1 VKIEKLS
8 NGLWVPSTDAQI
20 EQWREKGYP
29 YMQDTCLNQF
39 IKWCDN
45 QHKKFNLI
53 VDIGAWCG
61 TWSMAMQKYAT
72 NIYCYEPN
80 KLHYECLAKNLAPH
94 NHVQLYNQAVG
105 NEDGFVK
112 LSEES
117 ATQNT
122 RVLLETGDT
131 KINKLD
137 SLDTEG
143 ADMIKIDV
151 EGFELQVL
159 RGALETIKRHRPVI
173 TTEHSMQTPSAVKN
187 SFGVVE
193 LLESLDYEYIRT
205 IGGDFIW
212 SPKEYNHIV

>member
-1 VKIEKLS
+1 MKIEKLS

-29 YMQDTCLNQF
+29 HMQDTCLNQF
-39 IKWCDN
+39 VKWCDN

-61 TWSMAMQKYAT
+61 TWSMVMQEYAT
-72 NIYCYEPN
+72 TIHCYEPN
-80 KLHYECLAKNLAPH
+80 KLHYECLARNLAPY
-94 NHVQLYNQAVG
+94 NHVRLYNQAVG

-143 ADMIKIDV
+143 VDMIKIDV
-151 EGFELQVL
+151 EGLEMEVLKGATKKLADVKYIMIELNNNSKKYGSSNIEIENHL
-159 RGALETIKRHRPVI
+159 KDIGYKILIKTWP
-173 TTEHSMQTPSAVKN
+173 
-187 SFGVVE
+187 
-193 LLESLDYEYIRT
+193 D
-205 IGGDFIW
+205 
-212 SPKEYNHIV
+212 IVYYKV